1 MDTTEGR
8 TFGCRNV
15 CSSDLNE
22 LGLTTHVPKSAEFMG
37 AEKIGSYM
45 KNSVVQKDVK
55 SYDQVVIPD
64 KSYLHR
70 HQDSSINWENYKTY
84 HCPDSEGIR
93 SEQNHIPMYGIN
105 KKIKSNSNQRQGAGH
120 DQVVNR
126 TDESQMPLKNTALSS
141 HLTDFAAGGICFEA
155 RRMTK
160 ISAQEIKPS
169 ESIQGSQPIQD
180 EFTVLASQPATNN
193 FMNSPIYIKDKR
205 VSSGSDHML
214 EEHSEKARLANLKH
228 ELHNFTR
235 PSRVSV
241 SEMKDENEI
250 ANSDRCSWPK
260 INHRSM
266 QKPGDS
272 WPGDFPHPSTVRD
285 NNTLIVDSTETGK
298 AKGTALFEMI
308 TGPTTSK
315 CHGKQPGDSI
325 LLINSNGIRDGDD
338 GIGNE
343 KGNGRHITATRKE
356 SSAKTETTDI
366 EACHTRSSLIGMIA
380 DRQRKDLV
388 CLNVM
393 KPLYPLALPIKQTV
407 NRHAIAASLDKT
419 DGVSNRELSTS
430 RSECINVHQIL
441 SQVQMYK
448 ISKSSRIADKPTE
461 AEPYGKWLK
470 HLGPEPYAFGHC
482 SKRMKIGDGP
492 TGAEICRLLSN
503 VHNDNTSSSDLM
515 KCPEKQQ
522 SFDRAK
528 NLPSIPECCHGLSA
542 KTTWYWIERWCH
554 RSPPRAEAQASA
566 ATTGLS
572 KPRSAKVVP
581 ENFERKEFPSI
592 RALALMGRAMNGSR
606 KGEFQRKGSSVVWNT
621 KDL

>member
-1 MDTTEGR
+1 MDISEGR

-15 CSSDLNE
+15 CSSDLND
-22 LGLTTHVPKSAEFMG
+22 LGLTTHVPKSSEFMG

-45 KNSVVQKDVK
+45 KNSVLQKDVK
-55 SYDQVVIPD
+55 SYDEVVIPD

-70 HQDSSINWENYKTY
+70 HQDSSINWENYKAC
-84 HCPDSEGIR
+84 HCPDSEGIT
-93 SEQNHIPMYGIN
+93 SEQNHIPIDGIN
-105 KKIKSNSNQRQGAGH
+105 KKIKSNLNQRQGPGH

-126 TDESQMPLKNTALSS
+126 TNESQMPLKKTALSS
-141 HLTDFAAGGICFEA
+141 HLTAFAAGGICFEA

-160 ISAQEIKPS
+160 ISAQEIKSS

-180 EFTVLASQPATNN
+180 EFTVLASHSARNN
-193 FMNSPIYIKDKR
+193 FTNSPIYIKDKR
-205 VSSGSDHML
+205 VSSVSDHMI
-214 EEHSEKARLANLKH
+214 EEHLEKARLANLKH

-235 PSRVSV
+235 PSRVTV

-250 ANSDRCSWPK
+250 ANSERCSWPK
-260 INHRSM
+260 INHRSL

-272 WPGDFPHPSTVRD
+272 WPGDFPHPSTDRD

-315 CHGKQPGDSI
+315 CHGKQSGDSL

-338 GIGNE
+338 GVGNG
-343 KGNGRHITATRKE
+343 KGNGRHTTATRKE
-356 SSAKTETTDI
+356 SSAKTETMDI
-366 EACHTRSSLIGMIA
+366 EVCQTRSSLIGSCVPQRDEAPLSISFTNQTNCESA
-380 DRQRKDLV
+380 CYCCFLRQNRWY
-388 CLNVM
+388 
-393 KPLYPLALPIKQTV
+393 KP
-407 NRHAIAASLDKT
+407 
-419 DGVSNRELSTS
+419 
-430 RSECINVHQIL
+430 
-441 SQVQMYK
+441 M
-448 ISKSSRIADKPTE
+448 E

-470 HLGPEPYAFGHC
+470 RLGPDPYAFGHR
-482 SKRMKIGDGP
+482 SKRMKIRDGP
-492 TGAEICRLLSN
+492 TGAEMCRLSSN

-528 NLPSIPECCHGLSA
+528 NSPSIPECCCELSA

-554 RSPPRAEAQASA
+554 RSPQRAKAQASA

-572 KPRSAKVVP
+572 KPRSPKVVP
-581 ENFERKEFPSI
+581 EYFEGKELPSI
-592 RALALMGRAMNGSR
+592 RALALMGKAMNNSR
-606 KGEFQRKGSSVVWNT
+606 KGEFQRRGSSVVWHT
-621 KDL
+621 EDL

>member
-1 MDTTEGR
+1 MDISEGR

-15 CSSDLNE
+15 CSSDLND
-22 LGLTTHVPKSAEFMG
+22 LGLTTHVPKSSEFMG

-45 KNSVVQKDVK
+45 KNSVLQKDVK
-55 SYDQVVIPD
+55 SYDEVVIPD

-70 HQDSSINWENYKTY
+70 HQDSSINWENYKAC
-84 HCPDSEGIR
+84 HCPDSEGIT
-93 SEQNHIPMYGIN
+93 SEQNHIPIDGIN
-105 KKIKSNSNQRQGAGH
+105 KKIKSNLNQRQGPGH

-126 TDESQMPLKNTALSS
+126 TNESQMPLKKTALSS
-141 HLTDFAAGGICFEA
+141 HLTAFAAGGIGFEA

-160 ISAQEIKPS
+160 ISAQEIESS

-180 EFTVLASQPATNN
+180 EFTVLASHSATNN
-193 FMNSPIYIKDKR
+193 FTNSPIYIKDKR
-205 VSSGSDHML
+205 VSSVSDHMI

-235 PSRVSV
+235 PSRVTV

-250 ANSDRCSWPK
+250 ANSERCSWPK
-260 INHRSM
+260 INHRSL

-272 WPGDFPHPSTVRD
+272 WLGDFPHPSTDRD

-315 CHGKQPGDSI
+315 CHGKQSGDSL
-325 LLINSNGIRDGDD
+325 LLINSNGIRDADD
-338 GIGNE
+338 GIGNG
-343 KGNGRHITATRKE
+343 KGNGRHTTATRKE
-356 SSAKTETTDI
+356 SSAKTETMDI
-366 EACHTRSSLIGMIA
+366 EVCQTRSSLIGMIA

-393 KPLYPLALPIKQTV
+393 KPHYPLASPIKRTV
-407 NRHAIAASLDKT
+407 SRHATAASLDKT
-419 DGVSNRELSTS
+419 GGVSNRELSTS
-430 RSECINVHQIL
+430 RSESIDAHQII

-448 ISKSSRIADKPTE
+448 ILNSSSIADKPME

-470 HLGPEPYAFGHC
+470 RLGPDPYAFGHR
-482 SKRMKIGDGP
+482 SKRMKIRDGP
-492 TGAEICRLLSN
+492 TGAEMCRLSSN

-528 NLPSIPECCHGLSA
+528 NSPSIPECCCELSA

-554 RSPPRAEAQASA
+554 RSPQRAKAQASA

-572 KPRSAKVVP
+572 KPRSPKVVP
-581 ENFERKEFPSI
+581 EYFEGKELPSI
-592 RALALMGRAMNGSR
+592 RALALMGKAMNNSR
-606 KGEFQRKGSSVVWNT
+606 KGEFQRRGSSVVWHME
-621 KDL
+621 DL